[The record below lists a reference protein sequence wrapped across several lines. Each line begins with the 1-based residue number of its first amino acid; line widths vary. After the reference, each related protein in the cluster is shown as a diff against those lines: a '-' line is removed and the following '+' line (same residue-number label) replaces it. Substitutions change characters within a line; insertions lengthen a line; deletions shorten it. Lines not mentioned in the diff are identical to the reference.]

1 MNHINAQKSNLMYFR
16 FGPIIAHHKLNND
29 FINKLNKKGDK
40 THIDHSAHL
49 AGHIK
54 KENEFNVEDKDWFIE
69 NTKEIFLEYIQNLQ
83 TNSFD
88 HARPP
93 VTGMNLD
100 KLWINFM
107 KKGEFNPVHDHS
119 GNISFVIYT
128 SVPNEI
134 LMENKDFKGKGSG
147 PGCISF
153 FHGEN
158 SENYRSEYHFL
169 PKRGYMFIFPAS
181 LRHFVPPFKSN
192 VTRISVSGNL
202 TLSF

>member
-1 MNHINAQKSNLMYFR
+1 
-16 FGPIIAHHKLNND
+16 
-29 FINKLNKKGDK
+29 
-40 THIDHSAHL
+40 
-49 AGHIK
+49 
-54 KENEFNVEDKDWFIE
+54 
-69 NTKEIFLEYIQNLQ
+69 
-83 TNSFD
+83 
-88 HARPP
+88 
-93 VTGMNLD
+93 MNLD

-169 PKRGYMFIFPAS
+169 PKRGYMFIFPAW
-181 LRHFVPPFKSN
+181 LKHWVCPFQSDC
-192 VTRISVSGNL
+192 VRISVSGNVHDSAPL
-202 TLSF
+202 NQIKKGALVKEKTEEEKYLDELKDKL